1 MYNNCV
7 SKRSIKITTMST
19 QPEMMTIIENIIT
32 ANLNS
37 ILCRIS
43 DKYNIELH
51 NLYNCINESQ
61 LISNESI
68 IQKEVPSNVE
78 IVQRKKNDKEE
89 TKRKKEAEKEEA
101 KRIKEA
107 EKEEAKRNK
116 EAEKEEAK
124 RIKEAEKKEAKRK
137 KESETET
144 AKHKE
149 VISDL
154 FANLTLEH
162 SIEHVET
169 GAPNARDS
177 SMQNIVSSLEVL
189 SMSRTSSEEFDS
201 DAMTEIMTDSDSSEC
216 VAVEK
221 KKKAPTKEKVVKE
234 KASKKNKV

>member
-1 MYNNCV
+1 
-7 SKRSIKITTMST
+7 MST
-19 QPEMMTIIENIIT
+19 QPQMMTIIENIIT

-51 NLYNCINESQ
+51 NLYNCINENQSFCD
-61 LISNESI
+61 ETD
-68 IQKEVPSNVE
+68 QKEVPNPE

-89 TKRKKEAEKEEA
+89 AKRKKEAEKEEAKRKKEAEKEEAKRKKEAEKEEA
-101 KRIKEA
+101 KRIKG
-107 EKEEAKRNK
+107 
-116 EAEKEEAK
+116 
-124 RIKEAEKKEAKRK
+124 AEKKEAKRK

-169 GAPNARDS
+169 GTANATDS
-177 SMQNIVSSLEVL
+177 SMQNIISSLEVL
-189 SMSRTSSEEFDS
+189 SMSRTSSEEMFDS
-201 DAMTEIMTDSDSSEC
+201 DAATEIMTDSDSSEC

-221 KKKAPTKEKVVKE
+221 KKKVPLKEKVTKEK
-234 KASKKNKV
+234 AIKKNKV

>member
-1 MYNNCV
+1 
-7 SKRSIKITTMST
+7 MST
-19 QPEMMTIIENIIT
+19 KPEMIAIIDNIIT

-51 NLYNCINESQ
+51 NLYNCINENQ
-61 LISNESI
+61 SI
-68 IQKEVPSNVE
+68 CDETVLKEVPPPAE
-78 IVQRKKNDKEE
+78 INQRKKNNKEE

-107 EKEEAKRNK
+107 EKEEAKRKK
-116 EAEKEEAK
+116 EADKEEAK

-137 KESETET
+137 KDLESET

-169 GAPNARDS
+169 STANAND
-177 SMQNIVSSLEVL
+177 SMQTIISSLEVL
-189 SMSRTSSEEFDS
+189 SMSRTSSEEIFDS
-201 DAMTEIMTDSDSSEC
+201 DASTEIMTDSDSSEC

-221 KKKAPTKEKVVKE
+221 KKKAPKVKKAQKEKV
-234 KASKKNKV
+234 